1 MVNPNLKRIFI
12 RRSLVA
18 GALAMAI
25 LAGLNGC
32 CCLPHHPVASAE
44 VLRDIAAQ
52 GRPSRLKAAVAEPAR
67 TAVQYEVGGRIYHA
81 DLYRSRTQTE
91 AGILLVPGA
100 AESGKDDPRL
110 VAFAQTLAREQFA
123 VLVPD
128 LADFRQFNLGPR
140 NTREVADGL
149 TYLASRPDLAPQGHV
164 GAAATSY
171 YAVGPIILAALAPDL
186 RDKIQFVVGVGG
198 YYDLEKAVAFFTT
211 GYFRNY
217 AKKESPW
224 QYQEP
229 NTYGKWVF
237 VRSNAGRLSSP
248 TDRAM
253 LQEIARR
260 KLEHSDAP
268 VELLAA
274 RLGPQGRAYYEL
286 ITNKDPNRTPE
297 LLANLPAEL
306 KAEFDAINLA
316 RHDLSRLK
324 ARLILFHGYDDGIVP
339 YTEIIALANAV
350 PKGQA
355 RLFLIH
361 GLAHVNLEKIGL
373 RDRWRLWCGLDAL
386 LNERARKP
394 SGKLPHQARQ
404 TASPAVHITSRKLL
418 FIPFVVH
425 HKGDPCI
432 EPVLN
437 NLVLFH
443 HRLHVVDPH
452 ATSDA
457 GGGSPRPRS
466 QGRVSG

>member
-1 MVNPNLKRIFI
+1 MNANLKRLFI
-12 RRSLVA
+12 RRALVA

-32 CCLPHHPVASAE
+32 CCLPHHPLASAE

-52 GRPSRLKAAVAEPAR
+52 GHPNRLNAAVGEATR
-67 TAVQYEVGGRIYHA
+67 TAVQYEVGGRIYQA
-81 DLYRSRTQTE
+81 DLYRSRVQTK

-128 LADFRQFNLGPR
+128 LTDFRQFNLGPQ
-140 NTREVADGL
+140 NIREVADGL
-149 TYLASRPDLAPQGHV
+149 TYLASHPDLAPQGRV
-164 GAAATSY
+164 GAAATS
-171 YAVGPIILAALAPDL
+171 YAVGPIILAASAPEL
-186 RDKIQFVVGVGG
+186 RDKVQFVVGVGG
-198 YYDLEKAVAFFTT
+198 YYDLEKVVAFFTT

-217 AKKESPW
+217 AKKDSPW
-224 QYQEP
+224 QYLEP

-260 KLEHSDAP
+260 KLEQPDAP

-297 LLANLPAEL
+297 LLANLPAEI

-316 RHDLSRLK
+316 RQDLSRLK

-339 YTEIIALANAV
+339 YTESIALANAV
-350 PKGQA
+350 PRGQA

-361 GLAHVNLEKIGL
+361 GLAHVNLEKIGV
-373 RDRWRLWCGLDAL
+373 RDRLRLWCGLDAL

-394 SGKLPHQARQ
+394 SGKLPH
-404 TASPAVHITSRKLL
+404 
-418 FIPFVVH
+418 
-425 HKGDPCI
+425 
-432 EPVLN
+432 
-437 NLVLFH
+437 
-443 HRLHVVDPH
+443 
-452 ATSDA
+452 
-457 GGGSPRPRS
+457 
-466 QGRVSG
+466 